1 MILRLIAIGVA
12 LVGYLT
18 GAILWGEGPIYKVWT
33 VGNARI
39 FLAVGIVLYNFL
51 RYFRIHRHRHH
62 HRSSSSASSSA
73 GQRASSSSSE
83 RESSSASAETTNSKL
98 QTTDLN
104 PTWLRARAMMHSAE
118 PTMETDGLYLELLVQ
133 AVDEGSIEA
142 AMKLADYA
150 FKRGTNVEAYYW
162 TYRAQK
168 LGRNVKDDYRRIRAA
183 WATAGCPDEIG
194 NEYEF
199 FTAEQ
204 GSLARALLD
213 LELPGR
219 QAEAVKY
226 LKQIGEL

>member
-62 HRSSSSASSSA
+62 HRSSASASSSA
-73 GQRASSSSSE
+73 GQSSSASSSSS
-83 RESSSASAETTNSKL
+83 SSATVDSRFENSKIL
-98 QTTDLN
+98 NSQN

-168 LGRNVKDDYRRIRAA
+168 LGKNVKDDYRRIRAA